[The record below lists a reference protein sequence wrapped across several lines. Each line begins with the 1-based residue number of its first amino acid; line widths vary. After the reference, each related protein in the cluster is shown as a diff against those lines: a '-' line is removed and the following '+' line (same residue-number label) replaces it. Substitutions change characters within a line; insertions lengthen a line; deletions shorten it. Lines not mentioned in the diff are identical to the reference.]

1 MADTNMTPETNSA
14 ITQSSEVQNALLAK
28 VAAIVETAK
37 NHTHVCVLA
46 LTLAVAGAAHAEEP
60 IVLASSALGT
70 SGDAQ
75 GEIIDSSLNS
85 AQIESQII
93 IIEADT
99 AQIQNQRTIIQADTA
114 QIQNQITIIETNVAE
129 LEAKGMDNFSDDD
142 WDTINLLQDQLIE
155 LERSKTALSTEHVA
169 LSTEHV
175 ALSTEH
181 VALVHKQ
188 TALMF
193 KALKNDLRELAKELK
208 EKTPQ
213 IK

>member
-1 MADTNMTPETNSA
+1 MADTNMTPDTSSET
-14 ITQSSEVQNALLAK
+14 TQSSEVQNALLAK

-60 IVLASSALGT
+60 IVLASSEPGT

-93 IIEADT
+93 IIEADS
-99 AQIQNQRTIIQADTA
+99 AQIE
-114 QIQNQITIIETNVAE
+114 NQITIIEANVAE

-142 WDTINLLQDQLIE
+142 WDTINLLQNQLIE
-155 LERSKTALSTEHVA
+155 FQNQLIEFENEKQAQYKKTQ
-169 LSTEHV
+169 
-175 ALSTEH
+175 
-181 VALVHKQ
+181 K
-188 TALMF
+188 M
-193 KALKNDLRELAKELK
+193 LKGILNELK
-208 EKTPQ
+208 ENTPQ

>member
-46 LTLAVAGAAHAEEP
+46 LTLAVAGAANAEEP

-93 IIEADT
+93 IIEADS
-99 AQIQNQRTIIQADTA
+99 A

-129 LEAKGMDNFSDDD
+129 LEAKDVLTGENKRDRY
-142 WDTINLLQDQLIE
+142 LLKKQLIE

-169 LSTEHV
+169 LSKAQT

-181 VALVHKQ
+181 VALSKAQ
-188 TALMF
+188 TALLI
-193 KALKNDLRELAKELK
+193 KALMNDLGELKKELK
-208 EKTPQ
+208 EKTSP

>member
-93 IIEADT
+93 IIEADS
-99 AQIQNQRTIIQADTA
+99 AQIQNQITIIQADTA

-155 LERSKTALSTEHVA
+155 LERSKTALSKEIIELERSKTARYKEII
-169 LSTEHV
+169 EF
-175 ALSTEH
+175 ENE
-181 VALVHKQ
+181 KQ
-188 TALMF
+188 AVY
-193 KALKNDLRELAKELK
+193 KALRKDLEGLAKEFK
-208 EKTPQ
+208 EITPQ